1 MKALLLG
8 EPKNREYLES
18 VAFGTQQIVAL
29 DPPLRGHPVVV
40 MSSVRFS
47 APVGETGYSEV
58 AIYPV
63 ELAGHGTFQ
72 PLEYREL
79 CVVGGKDDAVDVLN
93 GMGYEVAN
101 HEE

>member
-47 APVGETGYSEV
+47 SPVGEIETQVKEV
-58 AIYPV
+58 R
-63 ELAGHGTFQ
+63 Q
-72 PLEYREL
+72 PRSR
-79 CVVGGKDDAVDVLN
+79 GQVDVLFLV
-93 GMGYEVAN
+93 EQL
-101 HEE
+101 